1 MDGNATPKPQPSRR
15 GSLRSFRPLL
25 LDEELMCIGGRLRKA
40 NISERQKHPVILPKF
55 HHIVDLIVKEQ
66 HEMSGHM
73 GREHVLSLVRQR
85 YWIIAGRS
93 AVRRVLGKCFT
104 CKRNHARPA
113 TQRMADLPSCRLM
126 NDHPP
131 FTFVGVDLFGPMLVR
146 QGRSDVKRY
155 GCIFTCLTVRAV
167 HLEMTN
173 GLDTDSFMN
182 ALQRF
187 ISRRGK
193 PREIWW
199 DNGTSFVGAERE
211 LRRSLKAWNSHAIHE
226 FLLRGMAWH
235 FNPPRASH
243 MGGVWERMIRSVRKI
258 LTPLLKLQRISD
270 EGMSTNFCSLCALQ
284 RCTGWWRHAS
294 VSWLE
299 TRRPSVASA
308 VRTG

>member
-1 MDGNATPKPQPSRR
+1 MYIQAQNFSQEILDAAMDGNAMPKPRPSRR
-15 GSLRSFRPLL
+15 GSLCSLQPLL
-25 LDEELMCIGGRLRKA
+25 LDEELLCIGGRLSKA
-40 NISERQKHPVILPKF
+40 KISERQKHPVILPKF
-55 HHIVDLIVKEQ
+55 HHIVDLIVREQ
-66 HEMSGHM
+66 HEMSGHT

-85 YWIIAGRS
+85 YWIIAGRL
-93 AVRRVLGKCFT
+93 AVRRVFGKCFT

-113 TQRMADLPSCRLM
+113 TQRMVDLPSCRLM

-131 FTFVGVDLFGPMLVR
+131 FTFVGVDLFGPMFVR
-146 QGRSDVKRY
+146 QGRSDLKRY

-173 GLDTDSFMN
+173 VLDTDSFTN

-193 PREIWW
+193 PREIWC
-199 DNGTSFVGAERE
+199 DNGTNFVGAERE

-226 FLLRGMAWH
+226 FLLQRYIAWN

-270 EGMSTNFCSLCALQ
+270 EGMTTVLC
-284 RCTGWWRHAS
+284 TVES
-294 VSWLE
+294 VINGD
-299 TRRPSVASA
+299 R
-308 VRTG
+308 